1 MWTDIVMAGL
11 VAVCGTAALC
21 GSKQALEVLARLG

>member
-11 VAVCGTAALC
+11 LAVCGTAALC
-21 GSKQALEVLARLG
+21 GSKRALSVLAHL